1 MLLKIYSAAASIVL
15 LSLVSCSGS
24 DNNSY
29 VDKSIIP
36 DSTERTATQPAANN
50 MVPNPANTV
59 VPNTVNPGN
68 TTVLPGATKM
78 NINPQSNAAQANQQ
92 NNVVQTIQQPA
103 VMQAQQENS
112 KLNPPHGQPGHRCD
126 ISVGAPLNSKPAPN
140 GAAQP
145 TVVTTQQP
153 AQNNTV
159 VTQMPAQKTAPGM
172 NPPHGEPGHRCD
184 IAVGAP
190 LNSKPA
196 TPAAVQAATTA
207 VPPLLTPVKPDSSKN

>member
-1 MLLKIYSAAASIVL
+1 MLFKLYSAAASIVVI
-15 LSLVSCSGS
+15 SLVSCAGS

-29 VDKSIIP
+29 IDKSIIP
-36 DSTERTATQPAANN
+36 DSSERAATQAAANN
-50 MVPNPANTV
+50 TPPNTV
-59 VPNTVNPGN
+59 VPNSVNTGN
-68 TTVLPGATKM
+68 TTALPAATQM
-78 NINPQSNAAQANQQ
+78 NINPQSNAVKMNPQS
-92 NNVVQTIQQPA
+92 NVVTTVQQPA
-103 VMQAQQENS
+103 IMQAQQANS

-126 ISVGAPLNSKPAPN
+126 IAVGAPLNTKPAPN

-190 LNSKPA
+190 LNSKPPP
-196 TPAAVQAATTA
+196 PAATQATTTA
-207 VPPLLTPVKPDSSKN
+207 VPPLLAPVKPDSLKN

>member
-15 LSLVSCSGS
+15 LSLISCAGS
-24 DNNSY
+24 DNNGY

-59 VPNTVNPGN
+59 VPNTVNPGK
-68 TTVLPGATKM
+68 TTVLPGATQM

-92 NNVVQTIQQPA
+92 NNVVQTIQQTANMQPPA
-103 VMQAQQENS
+103 GV
-112 KLNPPHGQPGHRCD
+112 KLNPAHGQPGHRCD
-126 ISVGAPLNSKPAPN
+126 ISVGAPLDSKPAPN
-140 GAAQP
+140 NAAQP
-145 TVVTTQQP
+145 SVVTTQQP

-196 TPAAVQAATTA
+196 APAAVQASTTA

>member
-1 MLLKIYSAAASIVL
+1 MLLRIYSAAASIAVIG
-15 LSLVSCSGS
+15 LVSCAGS

-29 VDKSIIP
+29 IDKSIIP
-36 DSTERTATQPAANN
+36 DSAERAATQQAVNNTLPTQANTA
-50 MVPNPANTV
+50 VQNPA
-59 VPNTVNPGN
+59 NPGN
-68 TTVLPGATKM
+68 TTVMPGATQM
-78 NINPQSNAAQANQQ
+78 NINSQSNAVKINPQS
-92 NNVVQTIQQPA
+92 NVVQTIQQPA
-103 VMQAQQENS
+103 IMQAQQANS

-126 ISVGAPLNSKPAPN
+126 IAVGAPLNSKPAPN

-196 TPAAVQAATTA
+196 TPAAVQTATTA
-207 VPPLLTPVKPDSSKN
+207 VPPLLAPVKPDSSKN

>member
-1 MLLKIYSAAASIVL
+1 MLFRLIPAFVSIAL
-15 LSLVSCSGS
+15 ISLVSCTGT
-24 DNNSY
+24 DNNNY

-36 DSTERTATQPAANN
+36 DSTERAATQAAANN
-50 MVPNPANTV
+50 KLPNTANTV
-59 VPNTVNPGN
+59 IPNSVNTGN
-68 TTVLPGATKM
+68 TTALPAATQM

-103 VMQAQQENS
+103 IMQAQQSNG

-126 ISVGAPLNSKPAPN
+126 IAVGAPLNTKPAPN

-207 VPPLLTPVKPDSSKN
+207 VPPLLTPVKPDSLKN